1 MRLVIER
8 LPDLRALYIKQLR
21 QILSAERM
29 ILDGLPTMM
38 ENATDTQLKQGF
50 ESHQKEVRI
59 RIQRLHAI
67 LDGIAGDAEES
78 FSKSMHALIDEGE
91 DMVQEATH
99 DAVRDAALI
108 ASALRIQHDE
118 IAAYG
123 SVLHFARVLGREPDA
138 ELLHSS
144 LHEEQHSAQL
154 LEMIAERVNP
164 AAEKAA

>member
-1 MRLVIER
+1 
-8 LPDLRALYIKQLR
+8 
-21 QILSAERM
+21 
-29 ILDGLPTMM
+29 MM

-123 SVLHFARVLGREPDA
+123 SVCILRGFWGASRTRSFCTLPCTR
-138 ELLHSS
+138 SNT
-144 LHEEQHSAQL
+144 
-154 LEMIAERVNP
+154 RRNCW
-164 AAEKAA
+164 K